1 MLFRLRD
8 RGEDAG
14 ELSLGIGVQNLLPGW
29 RRRSQQARRRSRFW
43 QGGALLALLAV
54 PLAVFAQQQGNV
66 LLESNEQ
73 IFCILAAL
81 NAGGYDT
88 GLSAG
93 AAEVPREEV
102 RAFLAKKDAPIVHD
116 LGKFYVGHRVES
128 DPGADLGQY
137 VSLALL
143 LGPPPDFRFT
153 IPQTDLPPDAKD
165 VAGIVPLLK
174 TFYNQG
180 GLLDLWARVQP
191 RYRAAVELYADAVR
205 RSVVLTDAYFRFPAG
220 AYLGRTY
227 TIYLD
232 LLGAPE
238 QVQARIYGTNYYLV
252 VTPSKQPKLN
262 EIRHQYLHF
271 LLDPLAA
278 KYAPEI
284 HQKVD
289 LRAIVYQAPSLA
301 ADFKED
307 FPLLVTECLIRAAE
321 LRMDKRPKAEA
332 ERSLDEM
339 TASGLIL
346 ARYFY
351 EALQKYEQQ
360 ESSMA
365 RFYRQMISDINLR
378 AEQKRLAP
386 VKFTPLAAP
395 TAQAAAPVVS
405 EEERLLN
412 QGDNFFYGGRYNDA
426 KTAFQTVL
434 EKFNPKS
441 GRALFG
447 MAVVASNMR
456 KPDLAEEYFQ
466 KTLEMARDLR
476 IVTWSHIYLGRLW
489 DLKGDREKA
498 VSQYRAASLTATAYP
513 EAWRAVQAGLERP
526 FGSKE

>member
-1 MLFRLRD
+1 L
-8 RGEDAG
+8 
-14 ELSLGIGVQNLLPGW
+14 W
-29 RRRSQQARRRSRFW
+29 QAT
-43 QGGALLALLAV
+43 ALLAIASM
-54 PLAVFAQQQGNV
+54 PLAALAQQPSNV

-81 NAGGYDT
+81 NAVGYDA

-93 AAEVPREEV
+93 VAEIPREEV
-102 RAFLAKKDAPIVHD
+102 RAFLAKKNAPVAQD
-116 LGKFYVGHRVES
+116 LGKFYLAHRQES

-153 IPQTDLPPDAKD
+153 VPQTDLPPDAKD
-165 VAGIVPLLK
+165 VAGILPLLK

-180 GLLDLWARVQP
+180 GLRDLWARVQG
-191 RYRAAVELYADAVR
+191 RYRAAVERYADDVR
-205 RSVVLTDAYFRFPAG
+205 QSVVLTDAYFRFPAEG
-220 AYLGRTY
+220 YLGRTY
-227 TIYLD
+227 TIYID

-238 QVQARIYGTNYYLV
+238 QVQARIYGADYYLV

-284 HQKVD
+284 HQKID
-289 LRAIVYQAPSLA
+289 LRAIAYRAPNLA
-301 ADFKED
+301 TDFKED

-321 LRMDKRPKAEA
+321 LRMDKRHKAEA

-346 ARYFY
+346 VRYFY
-351 EALQKYEQQ
+351 EALAGFEQQ
-360 ESSMA
+360 EGSMA
-365 RFYRQMISDINLR
+365 RFYRQMILDINLR
-378 AEQKRLAP
+378 AEQKRLMS

-395 TAQAAAPVVS
+395 TAQAAAPAIS
-405 EEERLLN
+405 EEGRLLN
-412 QGDNFFYGGRYNDA
+412 EGDNFFYQGRYNEA

-441 GRALFG
+441 DRALFG

-466 KTLEMARDLR
+466 KTLETARDLR

-489 DLKGDREKA
+489 DLKGERAKA
-498 VSQYRAASLTATAYP
+498 VTQYRAASLTATAYP
-513 EAWRAVQAGLERP
+513 EAWRAVQIGLERP